1 MNEKQK
7 EGRDNRFIYK
17 SSTAKVTV
25 IPCDFNYIL
34 HFTTGHKNRQK
45 EERQCILII
54 VFGRF
59 SSA

>member
-34 HFTTGHKNRQK
+34 HFTIHKNCQK
-45 EERQCILII
+45 EERQCI
-54 VFGRF
+54 
-59 SSA
+59 

>member
-34 HFTTGHKNRQK
+34 HFTIHKNCQK